1 MWHPRGTLTYPR
13 FRTRCTERT
22 WHGRRRFA
30 ESEAGSKADAA
41 RGTIRNCGEA
51 VMALRERTH
60 AATHRHQLIG
70 TTHTRMVSGSVSTM
84 ARAAARRAI
93 ERVVEEPTVCAAHGK
108 AARVVDEAV
117 TALRLQAEKKRS
129 AAKEEST
136 GQEAERSG

>member
-1 MWHPRGTLTYPR
+1 MWLVCRGRGTEGGGER
-13 FRTRCTERT
+13 ATRRITHTHRMVYDPT
-22 WHGRRRFA
+22 
-30 ESEAGSKADAA
+30 ESEADAA